1 MLETENVVD
10 QLKHIIADELDVNIK
25 FDEIDETA
33 PLLEEGL
40 GLDSVAVME
49 FISLMEARFGF
60 KFSEEELSL
69 EPFNNL
75 QTLADCISTKITTS

>member
-1 MLETENVVD
+1 MTENVVD
-10 QLKHIIADELDVNIK
+10 QLKQIIADELDVNIK
-25 FDEIDETA
+25 VDEIDEKM

-60 KFSEEELSL
+60 KFSDEELSL
-69 EPFNNL
+69 EHFNNL
-75 QTLADCISTKITTS
+75 QTLADCISTKIATS